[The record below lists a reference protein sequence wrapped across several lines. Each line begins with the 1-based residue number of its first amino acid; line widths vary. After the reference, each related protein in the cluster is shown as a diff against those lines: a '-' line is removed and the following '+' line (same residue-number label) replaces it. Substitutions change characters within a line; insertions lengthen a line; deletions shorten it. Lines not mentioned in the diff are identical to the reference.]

1 MCSLNG
7 SRSRPQPHVPQNP
20 VCRCLEAAEAGDLQ
34 FLQSKAQ
41 QLNGCLREEVS
52 YCAAEAGHLEVLQW
66 LRPQDM
72 APGRGTCTGAA
83 AGGHWVVLQW
93 AREQG
98 CYWDEY
104 TCAVAAGNGHLAV
117 LQYAHQNGCAWS
129 SWTCGAAARGG
140 HLAVLQFAHQNGC
153 QWNPRTCS
161 AAAESGN
168 LSILKWLRQHGCP
181 WDSFTSRGAAVYG
194 HFELLKWARQQQPPC
209 PWWSH
214 GSTNTYAYVL
224 EGHNIR
230 PDVLVFLRQQQ
241 APLNAIYLAQARAA
255 ATRMTYAV
263 LSLRAALPDRTPHEV
278 VLNILNLAFS

>member
-1 MCSLNG
+1 MLSDTSLLVCLEFKRLEPLNFVWVRTRKKYRHADMEKVSAGRGSCMCSLNG

-66 LRPQDM
+66 LRPQHM

-83 AGGHWVVLQW
+83 AGGHLVVLQW

-129 SWTCGAAARGG
+129 SWTCEAAARGG

-153 QWNPRTCS
+153 QWSSRTCS

-168 LSILKWLRQHGCP
+168 LSILKLAAPTWLPMG
-181 WDSFTSRGAAVYG
+181 
-194 HFELLKWARQQQPPC
+194 
-209 PWWSH
+209 
-214 GSTNTYAYVL
+214 
-224 EGHNIR
+224 
-230 PDVLVFLRQQQ
+230 
-241 APLNAIYLAQARAA
+241 
-255 ATRMTYAV
+255 
-263 LSLRAALPDRTPHEV
+263 
-278 VLNILNLAFS
+278 